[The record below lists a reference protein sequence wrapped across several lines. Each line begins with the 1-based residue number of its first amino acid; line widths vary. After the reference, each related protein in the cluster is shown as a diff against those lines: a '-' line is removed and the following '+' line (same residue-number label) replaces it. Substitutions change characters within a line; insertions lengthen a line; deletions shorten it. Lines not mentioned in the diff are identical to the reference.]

1 MANKYT
7 KSDIITEVI
16 ARQKKQGYS
25 KEELNELRNKLKLD
39 LDKESVNMI
48 NGLAQSKGG
57 IYAGFNY
64 FRQAQKNGRSS
75 SVVRSD
81 VTPEQV
87 QARVFRATGK
97 RISVADA
104 TRKSTRENSTNKI
117 VAHWENALAYS
128 IPTNAVLGILAKVG
142 VKVLPKLLANPVIRN
157 SISKAAEQGVKIP
170 NQLVKATKALANKVD
185 KTLPN
190 IKYQATGRLPAAKG
204 PQENIN
210 ADMARIASGMD
221 RIQARSTIPAGPASK
236 IPASLSDDI
245 QMAAGKI
252 MSAPHAGPSNPNM
265 PGFKFRDPRGGF
277 RPREYRDI
285 AEGPAISP
293 EGAAI
298 RRTSAPVQESSVGG
312 VTPLMGQRADALA
325 KLGSRGR
332 NPPMSADPRLA
343 TQSSQYGYGRDKY
356 GRMLPHMRASGPRR
370 VEASGWPGP
379 AAGARVS
386 PTVSPHPKYAG
397 RPPTASPHPGPNIPR
412 TALAAALGTALFD
425 NLDSN
430 QKAVLEEAKKIE
442 AEQIRAY
449 DSEEET
455 NWWEGYTEPSDST
468 DSTDGQ
474 IAEPAFGRM
483 LGLRRS
489 AEEIERDVA
498 ITEALDAG
506 NYDRVAELEKQ
517 YGSAP
522 VEDSLTYRTKDY
534 TPEEIDAALAQD
546 SGSVLE
552 DLQSLIGDIEHGT
565 DSDSDLIAGANYN
578 SGGTVAKKPRK
589 KKKKANSGSSKSYT
603 TQPRKPSR
611 A

>member
-1 MANKYT
+1 M
-7 KSDIITEVI
+7 DRTEGDDPGWLTDEHI
-16 ARQKKQGYS
+16 KK
-25 KEELNELRNKLKLD
+25 
-39 LDKESVNMI
+39 I
-48 NGLAQSKGG
+48 NGLARSPGIGG
-57 IYAGFNY
+57 VYPAWLYINKTEKEPNY
-64 FRQAQKNGRSS
+64 NPTRLAPTLTAEGVQQRVLENTGKKITKAQAQK
-75 SVVRSD
+75 
-81 VTPEQV
+81 
-87 QARVFRATGK
+87 K
-97 RISVADA
+97 AD
-104 TRKSTRENSTNKI
+104 RENSTNLM
-117 VAHWENALAYS
+117 VDFWADSMGMA
-128 IPTNAVLGILAKVG
+128 IPTNIAIAGLAKVG
-142 VKVLPKLLANPVIRN
+142 AKVLPKVLANPIVRKAL
-157 SISKAAEQGVKIP
+157 SKAAEQGRTIPPKI
-170 NQLVKATKALANKVD
+170 QKAAQTAVYQTTGKLPKPKVGPSTPPQATPRVVEPVRAYKPFSEAMPKANEIPIPRTSGGRFAQGQPQTTGWAARPRADQVDFGALTPRPQSAARPSSSRPLAERQAAVRTSTAPIRS
-185 KTLPN
+185 TLPGPRN
-190 IKYQATGRLPAAKG
+190 LPPQATGGGRTP
-204 PQENIN
+204 
-210 ADMARIASGMD
+210 
-221 RIQARSTIPAGPASK
+221 
-236 IPASLSDDI
+236 
-245 QMAAGKI
+245 
-252 MSAPHAGPSNPNM
+252 
-265 PGFKFRDPRGGF
+265 PRGV
-277 RPREYRDI
+277 RRY
-285 AEGPAISP
+285 SP
-293 EGAAI
+293 E
-298 RRTSAPVQESSVGG
+298 R
-312 VTPLMGQRADALA
+312 
-325 KLGSRGR
+325 
-332 NPPMSADPRLA
+332 
-343 TQSSQYGYGRDKY
+343 
-356 GRMLPHMRASGPRR
+356 
-370 VEASGWPGP
+370 
-379 AAGARVS
+379 
-386 PTVSPHPKYAG
+386 
-397 RPPTASPHPGPNIPR
+397 GPNIPR

>member
-16 ARQKKQGYS
+16 ARQKEQGYS

-48 NGLAQSKGG
+48 NGLARSKGG

-245 QMAAGKI
+245 QIAAGRI
-252 MSAPHAGPSNPNM
+252 MSQ
-265 PGFKFRDPRGGF
+265 
-277 RPREYRDI
+277 
-285 AEGPAISP
+285 
-293 EGAAI
+293 
-298 RRTSAPVQESSVGG
+298 APVGESLPLTARRNAEILQNFSISGEPVSNVGG

-325 KLGSRGR
+325 KLGSRR
-332 NPPMSADPRLA
+332 INPPMSADPRLA

-370 VEASGWPGP
+370 VEASGWSGS

-589 KKKKANSGSSKSYT
+589 KKKKANSGSSKKYT

>member
-16 ARQKKQGYS
+16 ARQKEQGYS

-48 NGLAQSKGG
+48 NGLARSKGG

-245 QMAAGKI
+245 QMAAGRI
-252 MSAPHAGPSNPNM
+252 MSQ
-265 PGFKFRDPRGGF
+265 
-277 RPREYRDI
+277 
-285 AEGPAISP
+285 
-293 EGAAI
+293 
-298 RRTSAPVQESSVGG
+298 APVGESLPLTARRNAEILQNFSISGEPVSNVGG

-325 KLGSRGR
+325 KLGSRR
-332 NPPMSADPRLA
+332 INPPMSADPRLA

-370 VEASGWPGP
+370 VEASGWSGS

-589 KKKKANSGSSKSYT
+589 KKKKANSGSSKKYT